1 MLLSKFSFL
10 LTVFLF
16 TSSAY
21 GTFTEKECLDSSF
34 DLKVTHKDKR
44 TFGLAKVSLSIVKD
58 KCELIVKHDKFKFIK
73 NEWKVDVCREPVHI
87 KSGVKGVEV
96 LKKSGPCPNKK
107 SADFCDALKSIKEVV
122 QDDGLIFAPGEKENI
137 ATDHGKIYCSYQL
150 LRGYL
155 DHDRI
160 YSRYA
165 QPKKIVRDIVIEKT
179 SPAVESTPEPFEGG
193 PAVDPTPPESKGQ
206 TGSF

>member
-1 MLLSKFSFL
+1 MLLSKFNL
-10 LTVFLF
+10 LILSLIF
-16 TSSAY
+16 SSASLAN
-21 GTFTEKECLDSSF
+21 FTEKECLDSSF
-34 DLKVTHKDKR
+34 ELKVTHKDKR

-58 KCELIVKHDKFKFIK
+58 KCEMIVKHDKFKFVK

-96 LKKSGPCPNKK
+96 LKKKGPCPNKK

-137 ATDHGKIYCSYQL
+137 STDHGKIYCSYQL

-155 DHDRI
+155 DSDRI

-165 QPKKIVRDIVIEKT
+165 QPKKMIREVVIEKEAP
-179 SPAVESTPEPFEGG
+179 SAEATPEPFEGR